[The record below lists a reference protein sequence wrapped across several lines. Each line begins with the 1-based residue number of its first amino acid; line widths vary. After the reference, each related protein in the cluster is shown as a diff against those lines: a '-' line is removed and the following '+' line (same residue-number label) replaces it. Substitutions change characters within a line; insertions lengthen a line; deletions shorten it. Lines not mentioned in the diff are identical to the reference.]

1 MKEAKLQIT
10 LAVST
15 LDQLND
21 LVPFVLT
28 LV

>member
-1 MKEAKLQIT
+1 MKEAKLQIA

-28 LV
+28 FI